1 MEEQTSTPNGGSKNR
16 NLANYKEAKTKKV
29 SDVDM
34 EKTLKELNFPG
45 LDAVNCMS
53 FNIDEVI
60 LKNLLNNQSSAGSSS
75 NPISTSSADSFTIDL
90 EEILKNGVS
99 ISRSHDITPE
109 NATKIKRRRDKAK
122 KARQDELEEIALKE
136 QQLQSKSDNTII
148 ENDEIK

>member
-29 SDVDM
+29 NEVDM
-34 EKTLKELNFPG
+34 KETLNVLDFPG
-45 LDAVNCMS
+45 LEAVNCMS

-60 LKNLLNNQSSAGSSS
+60 LKNMLNDDTGSSS
-75 NPISTSSADSFTIDL
+75 NPISTSSADSFSIDWK
-90 EEILKNGVS
+90 EIFKNGVA

-122 KARQDELEEIALKE
+122 KARQEELEENALKE
-136 QQLQSKSDNTII
+136 QESKNKAII
-148 ENDEIK
+148 ENGEVK